1 MGGKERAGKSLN
13 KRSVFEEVPGM
24 YDSAAQGGKILQ

>member
-13 KRSVFEEVPGM
+13 KRSVFKEVPGM
-24 YDSAAQGGKILQ
+24 YDSAVQGEKILQ